1 MKKLFLVAM
10 TFLLFHSG
18 YSQQQIPNGDLENWY
33 NEPVSGTHNYD
44 QPGTGPT
51 DNWLTTLNELA
62 SVPAPIGPGPVTVF
76 KTTDAHGGTYAAK
89 LVSQNFT
96 MFPSDIFIPGMLGTC
111 QMVMT
116 ENRALLGRAC
126 AACKPLKF
134 TGYFK
139 YEPVNGDSA
148 AAVVLLSKWNTI
160 TKHRDTLGVGFF
172 LIKEAVSQY
181 TKFEIPV
188 YYFTSE
194 IESDS
199 ISVLCVASAGFN
211 AVSFTQGKG
220 QAGTTLYIDDLALEY
235 ASGIAQS
242 LMPEV
247 GVKTYPN
254 PAHGLLNVELSKQVK
269 NGVFEIYNTSGRL
282 AGSEPCTLLK
292 NSVTVEGLPAGTYSF
307 RLDEGKTLLN
317 TGAFTVIK

>member
-10 TFLLFHSG
+10 TLLLFHSG

-33 NEPVSGTHNYD
+33 NVPVSGTLNYD

-51 DNWLTTLNELA
+51 DNWLATLNELA

-116 ENRALLGRAC
+116 ETRALIGRAC
-126 AACKPLKF
+126 ADCKPVKF

-139 YEPVNGDSA
+139 YEPVSGDSA
-148 AAVVLLSKWNTI
+148 AAVVLLSKWNTT

-172 LIKEAVSQY
+172 LIKDAVNEY

-194 IESDS
+194 VASDS

-211 AVSFTQGKG
+211 AVSFTQGRG
-220 QAGTTLYIDDLALEY
+220 QVGSTLYIDDLALEY
-235 ASGIAQS
+235 ASGISQS

-254 PAHGLLNVELSKQVK
+254 PASRMMHVELSKQVR
-269 NGVFEIYNTSGRL
+269 NGVFEMYDASGRQV
-282 AGSEPCTLLK
+282 GSVSCAQLK
-292 NSVTVEGLPAGTYSF
+292 NIIAVDKLTAGTYYF
-307 RLDEGKTLLN
+307 RLVEGETLLN
-317 TGAFTVIK
+317 TGSFTVIK

>member
-33 NEPVSGTHNYD
+33 NVPVSGTLNYD

-51 DNWLTTLNELA
+51 DNWLATLNELA

-89 LVSQNFT
+89 LVSQNLT

-111 QMVMT
+111 QMVMAET
-116 ENRALLGRAC
+116 RALLGRAC

-148 AAVVLLSKWNTI
+148 AAVVLLSKWNTT

-199 ISVLCVASAGFN
+199 ITVLCVASAGFN

-220 QAGTTLYIDDLALEY
+220 QVGSTLYIDDLALEY
-235 ASGIAQS
+235 ASGIEQS

-254 PAHGLLNVELSKQVK
+254 PAHGMLNVELSKQVK

-292 NSVTVEGLPAGTYSF
+292 NSVSVEGLPAGTYYF
-307 RLDEGKTLLN
+307 RLVEGKTLLN